1 MLWVRTA
8 AVLGLSVLLMGSKL
22 IIRVPEG
29 GSVISSSGLVAC
41 AAGET
46 CTVDVDRRNFAETFT
61 AVAADGYT
69 FRGWTGGDAAVCG
82 GTLVADCTE
91 LDSGPF
97 SDFGIDAAGPGSGG
111 MLTLLPAFE
120 DHGATAASPASRFS
134 VHSFYTTRYYPVGGS
149 TDEELWS
156 QLQGATNP
164 LAVDHRA
171 GIRPLGNASFEY
183 RYDYQGGY
191 ADNASSCRVE
201 SGKLEFRFAT
211 VLPQLAGPVDPGT
224 DLQQRWQLLQTHITE
239 HEAGHHAIYRQLVT
253 QLPQAMTDLG
263 AVPCSELDERVRV
276 AVNTAVDSIR
286 HASAEYDDHHSGEAY
301 AAAMQ

>member
-1 MLWVRTA
+1 MPLLRSI
-8 AVLGLSVLLMGSKL
+8 AVLGFSVLLMGSKL

-46 CTVDVDRRNFAETFT
+46 CTVDVNDRSFAETFT
-61 AVAADGYT
+61 AVAADGYV

-91 LDSGPF
+91 LDSGRL
-97 SDFGIDAAGPGSGG
+97 SDFGIDATAPGSGG
-111 MLTLLPAFE
+111 VRTLLPAFE
-120 DHGATAASPASRFS
+120 DQGAAAARPQPRFS

-156 QLQGATNP
+156 QLQGAANP
-164 LAVDHRA
+164 LSVEHRA

-191 ADNASSCRVE
+191 ADNAASCRVE

-211 VLPQLAGPVDPGT
+211 VLPELAAPVQPGAEV
-224 DLQQRWQLLQTHITE
+224 QQRWLSLQAHISE
-239 HEAGHHAIYRQLVT
+239 HEAGHHEIYRQLVT
-253 QLPQAMTDLG
+253 QLPQAMTELG

-276 AVNTAVDSIR
+276 AVDTAVDGIR
-286 HASAEYDDHHSGEAY
+286 QASAEYDDHHSGETY
-301 AAAMQ
+301 AAAMR

>member
-1 MLWVRTA
+1 MLWVRAA

-46 CTVDVDRRNFAETFT
+46 CSVDVDRRNFAETFT

-97 SDFGIDAAGPGSGG
+97 SDFGMDASAGDSGG
-111 MLTLLPAFE
+111 TLTLLPAF
-120 DHGATAASPASRFS
+120 DAHGSAAAGPEPRFS
-134 VHSFYTTRYYPVGGS
+134 VTSFYTTRYYPVGGS

-156 QLQGATNP
+156 QLQGAANP

-191 ADNASSCRVE
+191 AENAASCRVE

-211 VLPQLAGPVDPGT
+211 VLPELAGPVAPGAAM
-224 DLQQRWQLLQTHITE
+224 QQRWLSLQAHITE
-239 HEAGHHAIYRQLVT
+239 HEAGHHEIYRQLVT
-253 QLPQAMTDLG
+253 RLPQAMGDLG

-276 AVNTAVDSIR
+276 AVDTAVEIIR
-286 HASAEYDDHHSGEAY
+286 RASAEYDDQDSGEAY
-301 AAAMQ
+301 AASMR

>member
-1 MLWVRTA
+1 MLLLRA
-8 AVLGLSVLLMGSKL
+8 AAALGLSVLLMGSKL

-41 AAGET
+41 TAGET
-46 CTVDVDRRNFAETFT
+46 CSVDVDRRSFAETFT
-61 AVAADGYT
+61 AVAADGYV

-82 GTLVADCTE
+82 GTLVADCTA
-91 LDSGPF
+91 LDTGPF
-97 SDFGIDAAGPGSGG
+97 SDFGIDTTAPDSGG
-111 MLTLLPAFE
+111 TLSLLPAFE
-120 DHGATAASPASRFS
+120 AHSAAAARPESRFS
-134 VHSFYTTRYYPVGGS
+134 VTSYYTTHYYPVGGS

-156 QLQGATNP
+156 QLQGAANP
-164 LAVDHRA
+164 LASDHRA
-171 GIRPLGNASFEY
+171 GIRPLGNTSFEY
-183 RYDYQGGY
+183 GYDYQGGY

-211 VLPQLAGPVDPGT
+211 VLPQLARLVAAGADI
-224 DLQQRWQLLQTHITE
+224 QQRWLSLQAHITE

-253 QLPQAMTDLG
+253 QLPQAMTGLG

-286 HASAEYDDHHSGEAY
+286 QASAEYDNHYSGDAY
-301 AAAMQ
+301 AAAMR